1 MKFAKVLKSVIG
13 IGAAVLGF
21 GAKAME
27 FADRIIHREEY
38 ERRERRARAIK
49 ITLCVIGGIVAVLLF
64 PYKLVVKKN
73 GDFEIRT
80 LLLRVYRNADEY
92 DVAEGGNQEF
102 DIQGVEEEAC
112 ECELVEA
119 E

>member
-1 MKFAKVLKSVIG
+1 MKFAKMVKKVIKLGSVVAG
-13 IGAAVLGF
+13 FGAAVVT
-21 GAKAME
+21 
-27 FADRIIHREEY
+27 FADHIIHREEY
-38 ERRERRARAIK
+38 ERKKRRARIIK
-49 ITLCVIGGIVAVLLF
+49 ITLCVIGGIAAILLF

-92 DVAEGGNQEF
+92 ELPEGGNDEF
-102 DIQGVEEEAC
+102 DICGVQDDVC